1 MSDKFQ
7 LPQALFTNPDDAGFE
22 IKLGEDHGFAKIVE
36 VRETDVLL
44 AVNIPGVQ
52 VAYPKVGVDGPYAV
66 GNAMIFTLEGD
77 LVAVAINPE
86 IVEVATESLQE
97 TAPVTDKPKAKK
109 GAGAR
114 AQGCAKGDKLEGA
127 SF

>member
-7 LPQALFTNPDDAGFE
+7 LPQALFTNPEDAGFE
-22 IKLGEDHGFAKIVE
+22 IKLEEGQGFAKIVD

-44 AVNIPGVQ
+44 TVNIPGVQ
-52 VAYPKVGVDGPYAV
+52 IAYPKVGVDGPYAV

-77 LVAVAINPE
+77 LVAVAVNPE
-86 IVEVATESLQE
+86 IAEVATESLQE
-97 TAPVTDKPKAKK
+97 TAPAAASTPKK

-114 AQGCAKGDKLEGA
+114 AQGCSKGNKLEGA